1 MKNRYNII
9 TLFSLFAVMFF
20 SCSPDEYSLGKESVK
35 VEDLVEGI
43 AFKIEHDATNPNI
56 IYLTSLMGNEY
67 IPLWEHPQGR
77 SQKQKVTL
85 NMPFPGTYE
94 VIFGVET
101 RAGIVYGEP
110 VSFNVDEFYADFVND
125 ELWTM
130 LSGGVGDSKTWFL
143 DLDADAV
150 SRRFNSPM
158 YFFTETYNWD
168 ALHTAS
174 GENYLD
180 ADVWDWKKA
189 ITPLAGDDG
198 NALWYWLADWEG
210 NQWMCAVADF
220 GTMTFDLKNGANVAV
235 NQEAYGLGSFQ
246 GTYMLNT
253 EDHTISFT
261 DAYPLHVVERTDEV
275 KNATGFNILYLSED
289 FLQIM
294 VVPSGTCFN
303 YISEGYKTNWVAGEP
318 EPPYNGNANDD
329 LTSTFTKKWQLSV
342 NNPYNWTGLD
352 GSFLNNLNS
361 PADYLVSGYD
371 YDEDMIRNI
380 SLTMTK
386 TEEKTGNYVFT
397 TGMTEEIK
405 GTYRIDAS
413 NNIIFN
419 QDINFVISGSQNLTT
434 TKDKAL
440 RIIRSETNESGEL
453 SGLWLGKR
461 SDTNADY
468 MVYHFELATSS
479 SSEEEGTSIT
489 FDNSKIVFG
498 DLEDN
503 GNLRIE
509 IYNEYGST
517 ASNPPVNTSDFIFDK
532 SISVTFSLDGIV
544 LKEGAVG
551 NYSAAISF
559 ADADWSAQYWGGGSG
574 DTTVSGNGT
583 YTVWCSP
590 ESKEADGLMVFAIDV
605 EGLAKEVED
614 LDTVTVML
622 KEIIIK

>member
-517 ASNPPVNTSDFIFDK
+517 APNPPVNTSDFIFDK

>member
-110 VSFNVDEFYADFVND
+110 VFFNVDEFYADFVND

-397 TGMTEEIK
+397 TGITEEIK

-517 ASNPPVNTSDFIFDK
+517 APNPPVNTSDFIFDK

>member
-110 VSFNVDEFYADFVND
+110 VFFNVDEFYADFVND

-180 ADVWDWKKA
+180 ADVWAWKKA

-294 VVPSGTCFN
+294 VVPSATCFN

-397 TGMTEEIK
+397 TGITEEIK

-517 ASNPPVNTSDFIFDK
+517 APNPPVNTSDFIFDK